1 MKCLVRPI
9 GMRILRMVHRARQ
22 PDAPCKG
29 DFRFLLN
36 AIKKSINQI
45 NNALQC
51 PHAHNGTKAIV
62 VNAFL
67 SSVSTI
73 VLP

>member
-1 MKCLVRPI
+1 MKRLVRPV
-9 GMRILRMVHRARQ
+9 GMGISRMVHWACQ

-29 DFRFLLN
+29 DFTRLPN

-45 NNALQC
+45 NNALRR
-51 PHAHNGTKAIV
+51 PHTRNGTKAIV

-73 VLP
+73 VFP